1 MVVAYHLKHSFRLV
15 SFNEPKKDNSAGN
28 IELENI
34 ENNSEAEKTLW
45 KASKILETITK
56 KRWILSISNKNI
68 KTLSEL
74 ENEKNQKLI
83 DSLKKEEIIKKI
95 LEIIPSSEVISISK
109 ILK

>member
-1 MVVAYHLKHSFRLV
+1 MLFLLSLC
-15 SFNEPKKDNSAGN
+15 
-28 IELENI
+28 
-34 ENNSEAEKTLW
+34 SEAEKTLW

-56 KRWILSISNKNI
+56 KRWILSISNKNGS

-74 ENEKNQKLI
+74 EKEKNQELI

-109 ILK
+109 IIK